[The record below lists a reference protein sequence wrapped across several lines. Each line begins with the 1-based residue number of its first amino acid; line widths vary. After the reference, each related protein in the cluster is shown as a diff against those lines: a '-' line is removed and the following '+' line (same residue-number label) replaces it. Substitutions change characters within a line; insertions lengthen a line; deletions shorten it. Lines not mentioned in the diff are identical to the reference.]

1 MFQAGWTARL
11 ITSKETKF
19 RITSLAVHFEDS
31 DSSLAEG
38 EAGKEEEKAEGE
50 RDGGEEEEEE
60 EEGEEKPTTDVKET
74 PPSIKES
81 EGTCQLCCI

>member
-38 EAGKEEEKAEGE
+38 EPGKEEEKAEGE
-50 RDGGEEEEEE
+50 RDGEEEEE

-81 EGTCQLCCI
+81 EGMHQLCYI